1 MLLFIQHSDWLLVMY
16 VMVLNGY
23 SFDILFTMIFDIHHY
38 DLNETLYQG
47 AVDCTNDITVLHGPK
62 LVHPPRMHRH

>member
-1 MLLFIQHSDWLLVMY
+1 MY

-23 SFDILFTMIFDIHHY
+23 SFDILFTMFFNIHHY

-47 AVDCTNDITVLHGPK
+47 VVDCTTDMIVMHGLKLLH
-62 LVHPPRMHRH
+62 HPRTHNH